1 MSQIS
6 YDHVEKP
13 SDELNVGQE
22 LDVKILEINPENK
35 RIALSIKGTMPE
47 PQKPEKKVEP
57 KKAPK
62 KKVSYSE
69 PVYEESDFNNSLGDL
84 LDAKLSE
91 SDLLDSED

>member
-1 MSQIS
+1 M
-6 YDHVEKP
+6 
-13 SDELNVGQE
+13 
-22 LDVKILEINPENK
+22 KILEINPENK
-35 RIALSIKGTMPE
+35 RIALSIKGTQPE
-47 PQKPEKKVEP
+47 PQKPEKKAEP